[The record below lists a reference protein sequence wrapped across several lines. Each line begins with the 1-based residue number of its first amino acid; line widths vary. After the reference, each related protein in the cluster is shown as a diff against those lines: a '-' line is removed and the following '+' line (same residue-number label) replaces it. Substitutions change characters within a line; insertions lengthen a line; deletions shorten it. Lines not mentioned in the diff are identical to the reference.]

1 MATKNLLETATLV
14 EAAET
19 GTWKVR
25 LISEGK
31 GSSGIY
37 SAELMENYGHAFNN
51 SLSFENHPVGW
62 DGPQSRNFT
71 QIVGKVIGE
80 TWVDVDERGKK
91 GVYANWEPDPDHRD
105 RLARYKENLGLS
117 IYIEGDGH
125 VDEDG
130 EFVVDSFNAMDPFK
144 SVDVV
149 IAAGRGGRF
158 EESMREIYSQRRE
171 SKPSAEASAQEPRK
185 DKQDMDNEKIVEAL
199 TALTA
204 QVSALV
210 SAETAKAEESA
221 QKTADE
227 NAVAEAL
234 TAYETAIKAIDEA
247 DLLPS
252 QVESLRAEAKRG
264 VDIAPLIEAATKVV
278 TEARQM
284 AESDKNEGRIMG
296 GSEASTFG
304 AWK

>member
-1 MATKNLLETATLV
+1 MTQTLIRESV
-14 EAAET
+14 
-19 GTWKVR
+19 KDKPV
-25 LISEGK
+25 K
-31 GSSGIY
+31 SGNRWRVVVARPGQGASGNY
-37 SAELMENYGHAFNN
+37 SAEVFQRDALKMLPKGAQSFINHDEKRDPKDMIGTYPEGGVWSEEDQAVVAELEVFSHWKSFVEELAPHVGI
-51 SLSFENHPVGW
+51 SLYAL
-62 DGPQSRNFT
+62 
-71 QIVGKVIGE
+71 GE
-80 TWVDVDERGKK
+80 Q
-91 GVYANWEPDPDHRD
+91 
-105 RLARYKENLGLS
+105 
-117 IYIEGDGH
+117 
-125 VDEDG
+125 DEDG
-130 EFVVDSFNAMDPFK
+130 NVTGFIEDAYNGADLVSRPGLVGSGFDK
-144 SVDVV
+144 KLYE
-149 IAAGRGGRF
+149 AARAA
-158 EESMREIYSQRRE
+158 SAT
-171 SKPSAEASAQEPRK
+171 PSAVVAQEPRK

-284 AESDKNEGRIMG
+284 AESDKNEGRFMG

>member
-1 MATKNLLETATLV
+1 MAQTLIRESV
-14 EAAET
+14 TEAPVKSGNRWRVIVA
-19 GTWKVR
+19 R
-25 LISEGK
+25 PGK
-31 GSSGIY
+31 GSSGTY
-37 SAELMENYGHAFNN
+37 SAEVFERDAQKMIPPGAQSFITHDEKRDPRDMIGTYPEGAFWSAEDNAVVAELEVFSHWKN
-51 SLSFENHPVGW
+51 FVEEVGPHSGISLYALGEQDESGNVTAFIEDDYNGADMV
-62 DGPQSRNFT
+62 SRP
-71 QIVGKVIGE
+71 GL
-80 TWVDVDERGKK
+80 K
-91 GVYANWEPDPDHRD
+91 GSGFDQKLYEA
-105 RLARYKENLGLS
+105 ARS
-117 IYIEGDGH
+117 A
-125 VDEDG
+125 
-130 EFVVDSFNAMDPFK
+130 SP
-144 SVDVV
+144 
-149 IAAGRGGRF
+149 
-158 EESMREIYSQRRE
+158 
-171 SKPSAEASAQEPRK
+171 KPSAVVAQEPRK

-284 AESDKNEGRIMG
+284 AESDKNEGRFMG